1 VLPSWIID
9 PLWDQFAALLPEH
22 IDTHPLGCHRPRVP
36 DRVVFDKLVQVSPVD
51 RGKGVAS
58 ATCPPG
64 RCWPTA
70 AWPARSP
77 PAVGPSRSRW
87 VAAGVIERSHA
98 WLNTFGKLRWCTERR
113 QACAAFYLTL
123 ACVVVIIR
131 RLLRQAWTHYR
142 WQTRPSRC
150 R

>member
-58 ATCPPG
+58 APWPAMAPG
-64 RCWPTA
+64 STW
-70 AWPARSP
+70 ARSP
-77 PAVGPSRSRW
+77 PPPT
-87 VAAGVIERSHA
+87 GVTTGC
-98 WLNTFGKLRWCTERR
+98 WPPL
-113 QACAAFYLTL
+113 
-123 ACVVVIIR
+123 
-131 RLLRQAWTHYR
+131 
-142 WQTRPSRC
+142 
-150 R
+150 